1 MTEDRI
7 IFLQSSG
14 LSVLGSRFS
23 RKPKTEHRKPFFC
36 ILFRVLFL
44 LFTIYG
50 LLITDFCFAQEWQ
63 VLRGDHFIIYYEKD
77 SDGFV
82 KDVLRSA
89 EYDYSQIASDLG
101 YVRYAN
107 FWQWENRVKIF
118 IYPDQDS
125 FLKATGQPSWSV
137 GNANYTT
144 KQISGFSGCAQF
156 KTDVLAH
163 EIAHLVFRDFVGF
176 VGQVPLWL
184 DEGVAQRQ
192 ERSKRELINYYVRTL
207 YEKKQLLSLKSLTE
221 MDVRRVAE
229 GAQAQDFYVQAASL
243 VSFLIEGYGVD
254 NFTYFCRQLRDG
266 KSLDEAL
273 RFAYAGRIGSSS
285 ELERKWL
292 KYVSEIKIS
301 VRIQTHGVTKIK
313 TYK

>member
-1 MTEDRI
+1 MRQRNVFD
-7 IFLQSSG
+7 
-14 LSVLGSRFS
+14 
-23 RKPKTEHRKPFFC
+23 
-36 ILFRVLFL
+36 L
-44 LFTIYG
+44 LFFSFLCLFGAFFLTPGG
-50 LLITDFCFAQEWQ
+50 LCQVTEWQ
-63 VLRGDHFIIYYEKD
+63 ELRGDHFIIYYRQQSD
-77 SDGFV
+77 DGFV
-82 KDVLRSA
+82 KDVLRQA
-89 EYDYSQIASDLG
+89 EHDYSQIASDLG

-156 KTDVLAH
+156 KTDTLPH

-176 VGQVPLWL
+176 VGEVPLWL

-192 ERSKRELINYYVRTL
+192 EKSKRELINYYARDL
-207 YEKKQLLSLKSLTE
+207 YEKNKLLSLKSLTE

-229 GAQAQDFYVQAASL
+229 GVQAQDFYIQAASL
-243 VSFLIEGYGVD
+243 VSFLIERYGVD
-254 NFTYFCRQLRDG
+254 NFTHFCRQLRDG

-273 RFAYAGRIGSSS
+273 RFAYSSRIGSLDD
-285 ELERKWL
+285 LEQKWL
-292 KYVSEIKIS
+292 KYVSEIKIT
-301 VRIQTHGVTKIK
+301 VRIKTPGGTKIE
-313 TYK
+313 TYE